1 RQFLIEATVLCVVGG
16 FLGIFAGH
24 MWSMLVGRVIGWP
37 TAMSIWAPIVA
48 VTVAASV
55 GIVFGYY
62 PARTASRLNPIDAL
76 RYE

>member
-1 RQFLIEATVLCVVGG
+1 MAVG
-16 FLGIFAGH
+16 A
-24 MWSMLVGRVIGWP
+24 VIGWP
-37 TAMSIWAPIVA
+37 TTMSLWAPLVA
-48 VTVAASV
+48 VSVAVSV